1 MNSPIHLS
9 RLHLEVKR
17 ASCQRLPQSPEQ
29 EALCHYHHPS
39 PSPLPLS
46 PLRCLEEEVEEVGSL
61 GGAAE
66 AGERREVEV
75 GCQEEEA
82 EMGTRGKMH
91 QAEEVLLVLRN
102 E

>member
-1 MNSPIHLS
+1 M
-9 RLHLEVKR
+9 
-17 ASCQRLPQSPEQ
+17 
-29 EALCHYHHPS
+29 
-39 PSPLPLS
+39 
-46 PLRCLEEEVEEVGSL
+46 GSL